1 MSELRIDPNPIE
13 LSAEEQERF
22 DRLSDMAERGE
33 ILPLGKPR
41 RRAASAG
48 SISAEE
54 FEEIMAQGRG
64 TTDKAP
70 ETGKRQ

>member
-48 SISAEE
+48 PISAEE
-54 FEEIMAQGRG
+54 FEEIMARGRS
-64 TTDKAP
+64 TTDKTS